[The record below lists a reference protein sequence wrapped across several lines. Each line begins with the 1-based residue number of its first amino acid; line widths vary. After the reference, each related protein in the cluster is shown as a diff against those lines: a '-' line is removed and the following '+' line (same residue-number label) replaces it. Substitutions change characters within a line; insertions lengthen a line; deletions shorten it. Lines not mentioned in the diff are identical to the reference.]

1 MSYVPPRSPASW
13 GDEEWDLLG
22 DLPPIGG
29 RARAEKLPALPDAG
43 ADPEEGLDGGALRA
57 TSSGEDVI
65 AALVADLNPP
75 QREAVLYD
83 GGPLVVVAGA
93 GSGKTRVLT
102 RRIARLVASGVAPWR
117 ILAITFTNKAA
128 DEMRRRVVELVGPDA
143 ERMWVSTFHAACV
156 RMLRRNIERI
166 GYRPGFSIYDDGD
179 SRRLV
184 EHVLDDL
191 GIDHKRFPPRAVLGA
206 ISTAKSDLVDAYA
219 YAQRAGTIYERKI
232 AEAYNEYE
240 RRLVAANA
248 MDFDDL
254 LVRTVRMFRDHPDV
268 LEQYSERFEHVLVDE
283 YQDTNV
289 VQNELVIQLGEQ
301 RRNVCV
307 VGDTDQSIYR
317 FRGAE
322 MRNLL
327 EFERAFPDARLVVLD
342 QNYRSS
348 QTILDAANAVI
359 GNNLIRQKKDLW
371 SALGKGERIR
381 RYRAP
386 DDRDEAWF
394 VTSEIATLHR
404 DEAVSYS
411 DIAVFYRTNAQSRA
425 LETALADRGIAYS
438 VIGGTRFFD
447 RREIRDVLAY
457 LRAVANPG
465 DEVSLRRI
473 INTPRRGIGDTTV
486 GRLVAFGAESGVGF
500 AGALQRAEE
509 AGVSG
514 KALTGV
520 RGFLSLLDELRAPE
534 LVENPPDKLIEVVLD
549 RTGYRESLEAE
560 IEIGGSRAVGAEGR
574 VENLAELM
582 STASEH
588 LDLESFLESTALV
601 AATDVADDGS
611 SVSLMTL
618 HSAKGLEFRV
628 VFLTGMEEGLFP
640 HNQSLG
646 EPDELEEERRLCY
659 VGVTRARER
668 LYLTHSWSRLLFGSI
683 QQSFPSRFL
692 KEIPE
697 DLVED
702 VGEGAVIGSG
712 RALVSGRSWGDY
724 RGGGTGFKATVSS
737 GERPVTS
744 ATKSAPASSGAELL
758 GLVPGDAVLHARFG
772 EGVVIEVEGEGED
785 ARATICFPKHGE
797 KRFLLALSP
806 LERPPAA
813 GAGSA

>member
-1 MSYVPPRSPASW
+1 MSSLPPRAPKDW
-13 GDEEWDLLG
+13 GADDWDLLG
-22 DLPPIGG
+22 DLPPLGG
-29 RARAEKLPALPDAG
+29 RPRAAEPG
-43 ADPEEGLDGGALRA
+43 EGALTEYPPEA
-57 TSSGEDVI
+57 ESVEEAI
-65 AALVADLNPP
+65 AGLVADLNPR
-75 QREAVLYD
+75 QKDAVLHD

-128 DEMRRRVVELVGPDA
+128 DEMRRRVIELVGPDA

-156 RMLRRNIERI
+156 RMLRRNTDRI

-191 GIDHKRFPPRAVLGA
+191 GIDQRRFPPRAVLGV
-206 ISTAKSDLVDAYA
+206 ISSAKSDLVDPEAFEA
-219 YAQRAGTIYERKI
+219 RSGTIYERRI
-232 AEAYNEYE
+232 AQAYAEYE

-254 LVRTVRMFRDHPDV
+254 LVRTVRMFRDNPDV
-268 LEQYSERFEHVLVDE
+268 LERYSDRFEHVLVDE

-289 VQNELVIQLGEQ
+289 AQNELVILLGAA

-327 EFERAFPDARLVVLD
+327 EFERAFPDATLIVLD
-342 QNYRSS
+342 QNYRST

-359 GNNLIRQKKDLW
+359 GNNLFRQEKQLW
-371 SALGKGERIR
+371 SALGKGDRIR
-381 RYRAP
+381 RYRAG
-386 DDRDEAWF
+386 DDRDEAAF
-394 VTSEIATLHR
+394 VTSEIVALNR
-404 DEAVSYS
+404 NDGMSLA
-411 DIAVFYRTNAQSRA
+411 DMAVFYRTNAQSRA
-425 LETALADRGIAYS
+425 LETALADRGISYT

-447 RREIRDVLAY
+447 RREVRDVLAY

-473 INTPRRGIGDTTV
+473 INVPRRGIGDTTV
-486 GRLVAFGAESGVGF
+486 GRLIAYGAERGVGF
-500 AGALQRAEE
+500 AGALTHASE

-514 KALTGV
+514 KALAGV
-520 RGFLSLLDELRAPE
+520 RSFLELLAELRAKDLAE
-534 LVENPPDKLIEVVLD
+534 GPPDKLIEVLLE
-549 RTGYRESLEAE
+549 RTGYRDVLEAE
-560 IEIGGSRAVGAEGR
+560 IDIGGSRAIDAEGR

-582 STASEH
+582 NVACEH
-588 LDLESFLESTALV
+588 QDLESFLESTALV
-601 AATDVADDGS
+601 AATDVVDDGA

-618 HSAKGLEFRV
+618 HSAKGLEFGV
-628 VFLTGMEEGLFP
+628 VFLTGMEEGIFP
-640 HNQSLG
+640 HSQSLA

-668 LYLTHSWSRLLFGSI
+668 LYVTHSWSRLLFGSI

-692 KEIPE
+692 KEIPDE
-697 DLVED
+697 LVED
-702 VGEGAVIGSG
+702 VGEGVTIGAGRGALSG
-712 RALVSGRSWGDY
+712 GPWGVT
-724 RGGGTGFKATVSS
+724 RGGGQPGGTTLRDG
-737 GERPVTS
+737 GRRQ
-744 ATKSAPASSGAELL
+744 SAPEPSGSSGAEKL
-758 GLVPGDAVLHARFG
+758 GLAPGDAVAHTRFG
-772 EGVVIEVEGEGED
+772 QGVVIEVEGEGDD
-785 ARATICFPKHGE
+785 ARATICFPDHGE

-813 GAGSA
+813 AFVEGDGSTDR